1 MKADKVQ
8 IGYEIIVDK
17 EAVAKGMIAKPVA
30 LEFWKDPSAHPK
42 WTKTT
47 PFKYMADA
55 LVGLS
60 AFKLND
66 YLKSPLMCPNTNY
79 AFCAEAWRAL
89 DPHHELFHRALA
101 RVKALKEHAPKADP
115 KHVFALESSIVEI
128 ITQAQKPWGID
139 LKELFNINEAI
150 AHFENKSGGRLI
162 YNFGLTFSKNTT
174 DKLLSLFSCLFHLRS
189 LIALDYNA
197 HTSDPTFEAVKVDAI
212 SDYLH
217 RPDYVVNDALLYL
230 NFKRLSQPF
239 AARKDDAR
247 LEKLLVNPMTKA
259 FEQYTHNAY
268 FLIEQLPK
276 NFLASFNHS
285 ELEEALYMVQ
295 TDWLLG
301 SEAGTLFKIHEEL
314 VGLEHGY
321 EKIFWP
327 DLANKSTF
335 QPANLSICC
344 EVDESDIGGTT
355 AA

>member
-1 MKADKVQ
+1 MKKDKVQ
-8 IGYEIIVDK
+8 IGYEIIV
-17 EAVAKGMIAKPVA
+17 EKGPVAKPVA
-30 LEFWKDPSAHPK
+30 IEFWKDPSAHPK

-66 YLKSPLMCPNTNY
+66 YLKSPLVCPNTNY

-89 DPHHELFHRALA
+89 DPHHELYHRSLA
-101 RVKALKEHAPKADP
+101 RVNALKSHAPKMDP
-115 KHVFALESSIVEI
+115 KLVSSLESSLVEI
-128 ITQAQKPWGID
+128 IAQAQKPWGID

-162 YNFGLTFSKNTT
+162 YNFGMSFSKSTN

-197 HTSDPTFEAVKVDAI
+197 HTQDATFEAVKVDAI
-212 SDYLH
+212 TDYLH
-217 RPDYVVNDALLYL
+217 RPDYIVNDALLYL
-230 NFKRLSQPF
+230 NFKRLSQAF
-239 AARKDDAR
+239 SSQKEESR
-247 LEKLLVNPMTKA
+247 LEKNFVAPMIKA
-259 FEQYTHNAY
+259 FEQYNHNAY

-276 NFLASFNHS
+276 NFLSSFSHS
-285 ELEEALYMVQ
+285 ELEEALYLIQ

-301 SEAGTLFKIHEEL
+301 CEAGTVFKIHEEL

-327 DLANKSTF
+327 DLENKKSF
-335 QPANLSICC
+335 YPANLSICC
-344 EVDESDIGGTT
+344 EVDDSDIHGSS

>member
-1 MKADKVQ
+1 MKKDKVQ
-8 IGYEIIVDK
+8 IGYEVIV
-17 EAVAKGMIAKPVA
+17 EKGPVAKPVA

-60 AFKLND
+60 ALKLND
-66 YLKSPLMCPNTNY
+66 YLKSPLVCPNMNY
-79 AFCAEAWRAL
+79 GFCTEAWRAL
-89 DPHHELFHRALA
+89 DPHHELFHRAVA
-101 RVKALKEHAPKADP
+101 RVQSLKEQAVKPDP
-115 KHVFALESSIVEI
+115 KLAAALESSLNEI
-128 ITQAQKPWGID
+128 IAQAQKPWGID
-139 LKELFNINEAI
+139 LKELLPIHDAV
-150 AHFENKSGGRLI
+150 AHFENKSGSRLI
-162 YNFGLTFSKNTT
+162 YNFGLSFSKQTN

-197 HTSDPTFEAVKVDAI
+197 HTQDPTFEAAKVDAI

-239 AARKDDAR
+239 ASRKDDVR
-247 LEKLLVNPMTKA
+247 LEKLFVSPMAKA

-268 FLIEQLPK
+268 FLVEQLPK
-276 NFLASFNHS
+276 SFLNSFSHA
-285 ELEEALYMVQ
+285 ELEEALYLVQ

-301 SEAGTLFKIHEEL
+301 STAGTLFKIHEEL
-314 VGLEHGY
+314 VGIEHGY
-321 EKIFWP
+321 EKVFWQ
-327 DLANKSTF
+327 DLEDKSTF

-344 EVDESDIGGTT
+344 EVDESDLNRSS